1 MEGPGHDVFTQR
13 NEIGEDDPF
22 AGSDFGDWEQDTPEN
37 SQPTPIEP
45 LPPEPEPED
54 PNIESGYDGPV
65 AQEGEVSPNH
75 PAHPQWHEAQEE
87 PVAAQEPVPGYGA
100 ALGTPQPDQT
110 AAVAAP
116 AAPQGPEL
124 PPAAPPAPPPPP
136 SPSQAVAEAAERE
149 RKDEPAPGVSLSTPP
164 SAPQP
169 PEAPPDGSPA
179 PAVESSAAAGAPP
192 AAEDLSAENE
202 RREQEGDVPIGLPT
216 LTPEQ
221 QAAEAQRYREEHG
234 EPEPPDPTPAEADGT
249 TGSTTDEAAV
259 EPVATEDG
267 DAPMPQET
275 KDKRGRVTH
284 RRYVILRAEDDT
296 HYVQLD
302 WHEKDGK
309 LVRSGG
315 KRQTVVLARGTE
327 EALKFG
333 YHVVDS
339 PPEGAELV
347 AVAAA
352 YFQVRHVAPEPPEPM
367 RQRLKIS

>member
-1 MEGPGHDVFTQR
+1 
-13 NEIGEDDPF
+13 
-22 AGSDFGDWEQDTPEN
+22 
-37 SQPTPIEP
+37 
-45 LPPEPEPED
+45 
-54 PNIESGYDGPV
+54 
-65 AQEGEVSPNH
+65 
-75 PAHPQWHEAQEE
+75 
-87 PVAAQEPVPGYGA
+87 
-100 ALGTPQPDQT
+100 
-110 AAVAAP
+110 
-116 AAPQGPEL
+116 
-124 PPAAPPAPPPPP
+124 
-136 SPSQAVAEAAERE
+136 
-149 RKDEPAPGVSLSTPP
+149 
-164 SAPQP
+164 
-169 PEAPPDGSPA
+169 
-179 PAVESSAAAGAPP
+179 VESSAAAGAPP

-221 QAAEAQRYREEHG
+221 QAAEAQRYRQEHG
-234 EPEPPDPTPAEADGT
+234 EPEPVDYNADDEFEAAVLADDSPPEPAPDPTPAEADGT

-339 PPEGAELV
+339 PPGGAELV